1 MVLVPGGEFAMG
13 SERFYRE
20 ERPIHRETVAPF
32 RIDRHAVTNAQ
43 FDAFVR
49 STGYVTVAERP
60 LDPSM
65 YPGALPELLK
75 PGGLVFQP
83 AAGPIPLDDIT
94 RWWAYVPG
102 ASWRTPQGPGSTIDD
117 LADHPV
123 VQVSFEDA
131 ETYAAWRGARLPT
144 EAEWEYGA
152 RGGLDGAEFAWGDD
166 PYPDGKQMAN
176 SWQGLFP
183 WQNTAEDG
191 FVGTAPVGSFPANG
205 YDLFDMAGN
214 VWEWTSEWWRDDHR
228 PTKSCCGPST
238 SMGPGENIP
247 RRVIKGGSHLCAP
260 NYCLRFR
267 PAARQPEP
275 IDTATCHLGFRC
287 VTSAE

>member
-1 MVLVPGGEFAMG
+1 MVLVPGGRFAMG

-20 ERPIHRETVAPF
+20 ERPIHVETVESF
-32 RIDRHAVTNAQ
+32 RIDRHTVTNAQ
-43 FDAFVR
+43 FEEFVR
-49 STGYVTVAERP
+49 DTGYVTVAERP
-60 LDPSM
+60 LDPAM

-83 AAGPIPLDDIT
+83 ASGPIPLDDIT

-102 ASWRTPQGPGSTIDD
+102 ASWRAPQGPGSSLDD

-144 EAEWEYGA
+144 EAEWEYAA

-191 FVGTAPVGSFPANG
+191 FVGTAPVGSFPPNG
-205 YDLFDMAGN
+205 YGLHDMAGN
-214 VWEWTSEWWRDDHR
+214 VWEWTTEWWRDDHQ
-228 PTKSCCGPST
+228 PTKSCCGPS
-238 SMGPGENIP
+238 SSLGPGETIP

-287 VTSAE
+287 VITEE